1 MIMKKAVF
9 ILLAFL
15 VLACKD
21 EAPQKP
27 EKLLTEDEMV
37 DVLYDITMLQ
47 SIRSFKPQVLR
58 DNNVDAAEYVYKK
71 YDIDSTV
78 FAQNHTYYASQL
90 DVYERIHDRVTDRIK
105 KEQEPYIEEEKA
117 EKEKDSVEDSKKKM
131 LGVSALKK
139 LEEQKAKK
147 DK

>member
-1 MIMKKAVF
+1 MKKAAL

-15 VLACKD
+15 VLACND
-21 EAPQKP
+21 DTPQKP

-37 DVLYDITMLQ
+37 DVLYDITLLQ

-58 DNNVDAAEYVYKK
+58 DNNVDVAEYVYTK

-90 DVYERIHDRVTDRIK
+90 DVYERIHNRVTDRIK
-105 KEQEPYIEEEKA
+105 KEQEPFEEEVDT
-117 EKEKDSVEDSKKKM
+117 EKDSLKEGQKKM
-131 LGVSALKK
+131 LDVSTLKK
-139 LEEQKAKK
+139 LDKQKEEK